1 MRGIRLLLACGL
13 VWFLGSPGWAQPS
26 GDQVQQM
33 RQQLQSLQE
42 ELSALEREQ
51 PAKPRVTQ
59 LGSTRAPVEEKE
71 PELIVRIYDV
81 WESNPRESL

>member
-42 ELSALEREQ
+42 KLSALESDQ
-51 PAKPRVTQ
+51 PESR
-59 LGSTRAPVEEKE
+59 GSRNWGARGCRLKK
-71 PELIVRIYDV
+71 R
-81 WESNPRESL
+81 SRN